1 MKLKAFERIIEAL
14 NNNDIKYLI
23 AGGLAVVAHGY
34 VRFTADID
42 LILDLSETNVK
53 EAMRIFKELG
63 FIPRAPV
70 NIESFADKKL
80 REQWI
85 QEKNLKVF
93 SLWNK
98 QYPLTEI
105 DLFVSS
111 PVIFEKAY
119 EQAVYFELKP
129 GLKAS
134 FLSFDDL
141 IETKKLAGRP
151 KDIDDIKNLL
161 VVHGSKKEDHN
172 V

>member
-1 MKLKAFERIIEAL
+1 MKSKTVERIIEAL
-14 NNNDIKYLI
+14 NKNDIKYLI

-53 EAMRIFKELG
+53 KAMHIFKDLG

-70 NIESFADKKL
+70 NIESFADKRL
-80 REQWI
+80 REQWM

-93 SLWNK
+93 SLWHK

-105 DLFVSS
+105 DLFVNS

-119 EQAVYFELKP
+119 EQAAYFALKP

-134 FLSFDDL
+134 FLSFNDL
-141 IETKKLAGRP
+141 IETKKSAGRP
-151 KDIDDIKNLL
+151 KDIDDINNLL
-161 VVHGSKKEDHN
+161 LVRGSKKEDHN